1 MEQQNTLQLG
11 NLTADQNPM
20 QQFISNQHVI
30 DQYLQENNDLKNE
43 LLGKQG
49 LITQK
54 EEELRST
61 TSKLKTKVEVGQSEI
76 FSLKNTIRELEVSRD
91 LQLQSKQKFIEFV
104 KQNILSQIEGSLDRG
119 WIQKEI

>member
-11 NLTADQNPM
+11 NLTSDQNPM

-49 LITQK
+49 TLTQK

-61 TSKLKTKVEVGQSEI
+61 TSALKAKVEFGLSEI
-76 FSLKNTIRELEVSRD
+76 FSLKNSIKELEI
-91 LQLQSKQKFIEFV
+91 SK
-104 KQNILSQIEGSLDRG
+104 NL
-119 WIQKEI
+119 

>member
-91 LQLQSKQKFIEFV
+91 L
-104 KQNILSQIEGSLDRG
+104 
-119 WIQKEI
+119 